1 MRRAGAAAARAAS
14 TAAIFRESAANKT
27 GLSHAL
33 DGTMRSGAHDMK
45 VFGAGTL
52 AALASRSRALEFLQ
66 GHRHVY
72 CAMEQHLDACAPG
85 SATGA
90 LWQRVGGALRRGEAL
105 TSDVVALGGSV
116 HAAPSPATRSYVQRL
131 AAAAAAPVPLLLSHF
146 YVRYFADLFGGSVLG
161 MPTRAALQLPATPA
175 FYVHSATVTS
185 DRRAFI
191 ESLYSALNAAGAGLS
206 ESETKAL
213 VAEAEAAFAANA
225 ELYREAAPAGTGL
238 AGLFGLAVVGGARVA
253 GGLALEKLKGR

>member
-1 MRRAGAAAARAAS
+1 MRRAGAAATRAAS
-14 TAAIFRESAANKT
+14 TAAIFRDSAANKV

-52 AALASRSRALEFLQ
+52 AALASRANALDFLQ

-72 CAMEQHLDACAPG
+72 CAMERHLDACAPS

-105 TSDVVALGGSV
+105 ESDVVALGGSLSD
-116 HAAPSPATRSYVQRL
+116 APSPAARSYVNLL
-131 AAAAAAPVPLLLSHF
+131 AAAAAAPLPLLLSHF

-161 MPTRAALQLPATPA
+161 TPTRAALLLPATPR
-175 FYVHSATVTS
+175 FYVHSPAVTA

-191 ESLYSALNAAGAGLS
+191 EDLYRALNTAGAGLG
-206 ESETKAL
+206 ENEILAM
-213 VAEAEAAFAANA
+213 VAEAEAAFAANV
-225 ELYREAAPAGTGL
+225 LYREAAPVTGL
-238 AGLFGLAVVGGARVA
+238 AGLFGMAVVGGARVA
-253 GGLALEKLKGR
+253 GGLAVERLRR